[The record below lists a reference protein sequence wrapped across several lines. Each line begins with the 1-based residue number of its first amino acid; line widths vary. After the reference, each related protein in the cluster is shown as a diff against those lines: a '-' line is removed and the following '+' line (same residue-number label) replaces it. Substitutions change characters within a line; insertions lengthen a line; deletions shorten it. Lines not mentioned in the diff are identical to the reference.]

1 MNEENYWSTKI
12 DLTKYPIE
20 SIIQVEV
27 YVDRLHIKG
36 ILDSTDSESV
46 ARREWSKQIRV
57 PHYVNSSTVRASM
70 DEGLISFVA
79 WRKETNAVKVI
90 YKT

>member
-12 DLTKYPIE
+12 DLTKCPTE

-27 YVDRLHIKG
+27 YADRVYIKG
-36 ILDSTDSESV
+36 ILDAADCESV
-46 ARREWSKQIRV
+46 ARREWSKQIRL
-57 PHYVNSSTVRASM
+57 PHDVNSSTVRASM
-70 DEGLISFVA
+70 DEGVMNVVA
-79 WRKETNAVKVI
+79 WRKETNAVKVV